1 MTATAASLDSLFLS
15 QISARPA
22 ESVYPD
28 LWTWQAE
35 ALDAW
40 HAHGARGV
48 VEAVTGAGKT
58 MIGITAAFE
67 AFSHGLRTAV
77 LVPTTELQQ
86 QWKRRIA
93 ERIPQARIGLLGDG
107 HKDSFARAEILVAVI
122 NSAAARHLLDQR
134 ENGLLIA
141 DECHRYAA
149 PSFVE
154 ALSPR
159 FSYRLGLTA
168 TYARPDEKHTEL
180 LDPYFGG
187 VVHRL
192 WYDRALADGVIA
204 PYDLAFVAVALEP
217 RERME
222 YEEASSTVAKVGLGL
237 RSRLKLENA
246 PVAVFAQRVQQLAGR
261 ENDPSPECVMA
272 RRYME
277 AVTRRQRILSEA
289 SAKLSLLQS
298 LSGVVQDSRGTIVFA
313 DSIATSSE
321 LGRALAREGVMTE
334 TISSDSTGVHRRGA
348 LQRFAAGTTKAVCA
362 PRILDEGID
371 VPEADLAF
379 IMSGS
384 RQPRQLVQR
393 LGRVIR
399 RKKGGGHGRL
409 VLAYAEGTIEDPALR
424 GNDSHVIPVLPT
436 AARIGRFRGDEV
448 EELRAFLLAG
458 VAAPRP
464 VTAPAPGPTLQP
476 VPEPP
481 TQLRAL
487 EEDEEL
493 LEVLGDTPLPEDLV
507 KQYLREIGR
516 TPLLSAEEEVDL
528 AKQIEAGLYAE
539 YVINTRTFESRKA
552 RRELEQIVREGI
564 HAKDRFVRA
573 NLRLVVSIAKEYT
586 GRGLQF
592 LDLIQEGNLGLVRAV
607 EKFDWKKEF
616 KFSTYATWW
625 IRQSI
630 TRGLADTG
638 RTVRIPVHL
647 HDQIAKW
654 KADPEAHAD
663 LAEKCEKALR
673 VQPRSLDQILEWNEV
688 SATHYGKGELVDRV
702 LSNDP
707 EEPHVVPHPEE
718 VLLDSE
724 FISEV
729 RALLDPLSER
739 EREVLLHRFGFITGE
754 PQTLDEI
761 GKRFKVT
768 RERIRQI
775 EKKALTTLREA
786 QTQNRTT
793 EETQSGDSSASLLN
807 ITPTYPPALQRAAH
821 KAGRMA
827 FLAGIYPDRNI
838 EVLKR
843 IPWTWYL
850 RGYSEA
856 KLERARRT
864 AGL

>member
-22 ESVYPD
+22 ASVYPD

-93 ERIPQARIGLLGDG
+93 ERIPQARIGLLGAG
-107 HKDSFARAEILVAVI
+107 HKDSFARADILVAVI
-122 NSAAARHLLDQR
+122 NSAASRHLLDQR
-134 ENGLLIA
+134 KNGLLIA

-154 ALSPR
+154 ALSTR

-222 YEEASSTVAKVGLGL
+222 YEEASSAVAKVGLGL

-246 PVAVFAQRVQQLAGR
+246 PFAVFAQRVQQLAGR

-277 AVTRRQRILSEA
+277 AVARRQRILSEA

-321 LGRALAREGVMTE
+321 LGRALAREGVTTE
-334 TISSDSTGVHRRGA
+334 TISSESTGVHRRGA

-379 IMSGS
+379 IMSGD

-393 LGRVIR
+393 LGRVVR
-399 RKKGGGHGRL
+399 RKKNGGHGRL
-409 VLAYAEGTIEDPALR
+409 VLVYAEGTIEDPAPR
-424 GNDSHVIPVLPT
+424 GKESHVMPVLPT

-464 VTAPAPGPTLQP
+464 VEDPVPGPTLQP
-476 VPEPP
+476 VREPSTP
-481 TQLRAL
+481 TQLRTL
-487 EEDEEL
+487 EDGEEPAA
-493 LEVLGDTPLPEDLV
+493 VLGDTPLPKDLA
-507 KQYLREIGR
+507 KLYLREIGR
-516 TPLLSAEEEVDL
+516 TALLTAEEEVDL

-539 YVINTRTFESRKA
+539 HVINTRTFESRKA

-564 HAKDRFVRA
+564 HAKDRFIRA

-663 LAEKCEKALR
+663 LAERCEKALR
-673 VQPRSLDQILEWNEV
+673 VQPRSLDQILEWN
-688 SATHYGKGELVDRV
+688 SWSNSDRGKGELVDRV
-702 LSNDP
+702 LFNDP
-707 EEPHVVPHPEE
+707 EEPHVIPHPEE
-718 VLLDSE
+718 VLLDDE
-724 FISEV
+724 YTSEV

-775 EKKALTTLREA
+775 EKKALA
-786 QTQNRTT
+786 QL
-793 EETQSGDSSASLLN
+793 SV
-807 ITPTYPPALQRAAH
+807 
-821 KAGRMA
+821 GR
-827 FLAGIYPDRNI
+827 R
-838 EVLKR
+838 
-843 IPWTWYL
+843 
-850 RGYSEA
+850 
-856 KLERARRT
+856 
-864 AGL
+864 